1 MNENIDIN
9 LLTDTQLV
17 EMVNELNLNESFT
30 DDSILRKLAKQHFG
44 GDSLVQ
50 IIALSNVILPIVTE
64 RMRFYSPFC
73 EY

>member
-1 MNENIDIN
+1 MNEKIDIN
-9 LLTDTQLV
+9 QFTDTQLV
-17 EMVNELNLNESFT
+17 DLVSELHLNESFT

-64 RMRFYSPFC
+64 RMRIYSPHC